1 MSSRLA
7 YFDSNMDTAW
17 LRYPKSSAFAMN
29 PARSP
34 MTTGSLP
41 SERANSA
48 ASSTTSCDV
57 TTVRTTSTKACTGAG
72 LKKWMPTTLA
82 GRLVATAM
90 SVTDSED
97 VLLARIACG
106 GAMASTLPKISF
118 LRSRLSLTASI
129 TRSASDRAG

>member
-1 MSSRLA
+1 M
-7 YFDSNMDTAW
+7 
-17 LRYPKSSAFAMN
+17 K

-34 MTTGSLP
+34 MTTGCLP
-41 SERANSA
+41 SDRANSA

-72 LKKWMPTTLA
+72 LKKWMPTTLS

-90 SVTDSED
+90 SVTDSDE

-106 GAMASTLPKISF
+106 GTMASTRPKISF
-118 LRSRLSLTASI
+118 LRSRLSLTASM
-129 TRSASDRAG
+129 TRSAVASAG